1 MAQPLVSKSAQPLV
15 SKAVVRTTLTILLYA
30 GVVLF
35 LLPYATGHVFSGVL
49 LLIVGASL
57 AVVAGLARC
66 YLTEGDCT
74 ERDTL
79 KQHIP

>member
-1 MAQPLVSKSAQPLV
+1 MAQPLLTKSIC
-15 SKAVVRTTLTILLYA
+15 RTSLTVALYL
-30 GVVLF
+30 GVILF
-35 LLPYATGHVFSGVL
+35 LLPYLTGRVFTGVL
-49 LLIVGASL
+49 VIILGASL

-74 ERDTL
+74 ERDHI

>member
-1 MAQPLVSKSAQPLV
+1 VFTGVLF
-15 SKAVVRTTLTILLYA
+15 
-30 GVVLF
+30 VVL
-35 LLPYATGHVFSGVL
+35 
-49 LLIVGASL
+49 GASL

-74 ERDTL
+74 ERDHI

>member
-1 MAQPLVSKSAQPLV
+1 MAQPLFSRSLCRIA
-15 SKAVVRTTLTILLYA
+15 LTAAIYV
-30 GVVLF
+30 GVALF
-35 LLPYATGHVFSGVL
+35 LLPYLTGHIFTGVL
-49 LLIVGASL
+49 FIILGASL

-74 ERDTL
+74 ERDHI

>member
-1 MAQPLVSKSAQPLV
+1 MAQPLLSKPI
-15 SKAVVRTTLTILLYA
+15 VRIILTIAMYA

-35 LLPYATGHVFSGVL
+35 LLPYLTGRVFTGILLVITGAT
-49 LLIVGASL
+49 L

-66 YLTEGDCT
+66 LLTEGDCT
-74 ERDTL
+74 EGDHI

>member
-1 MAQPLVSKSAQPLV
+1 MAQPLLSKSLL
-15 SKAVVRTTLTILLYA
+15 RTTLTILLYA

-35 LLPYATGHVFSGVL
+35 LLPYLTGRVISGVL
-49 LLIVGASL
+49 FIIVGASL

-74 ERDTL
+74 ERDSI

>member
-1 MAQPLVSKSAQPLV
+1 MAQPLF
-15 SKAVVRTTLTILLYA
+15 SKAHCRIALTVALY
-30 GVVLF
+30 L
-35 LLPYATGHVFSGVL
+35 GVL
-49 LLIVGASL
+49 LFLFPYVTGRVFTGVLFVVLGASL

-74 ERDTL
+74 ERDHI

>member
-1 MAQPLVSKSAQPLV
+1 MAQPLLSKPLC
-15 SKAVVRTTLTILLYA
+15 RTALTIALYA

-35 LLPYATGHVFSGVL
+35 LVPYLTGRVFTGVL
-49 LLIVGASL
+49 VAIAGAAL

-74 ERDTL
+74 ERDHL

>member
-1 MAQPLVSKSAQPLV
+1 MAKPLLSKSLC
-15 SKAVVRTTLTILLYA
+15 RTSLTVALYL
-30 GVVLF
+30 GVLLF
-35 LLPYATGHVFSGVL
+35 LLPYLTGRVFTGVL
-49 LLIVGASL
+49 VIILGASL

-74 ERDTL
+74 ERDHI

>member
-1 MAQPLVSKSAQPLV
+1 MT
-15 SKAVVRTTLTILLYA
+15 KAIVRITLTILMYA

-35 LLPYATGHVFSGVL
+35 LAPYLTGRVFTGVVF
-49 LLIVGASL
+49 IITGAAL

-66 YLTEGDCT
+66 LLTEGGCT
-74 ERDTL
+74 ERDSY

>member
-1 MAQPLVSKSAQPLV
+1 MAKPLFSKPFL
-15 SKAVVRTTLTILLYA
+15 RITLTVALYI

-35 LLPYATGHVFSGVL
+35 LLPYLTGRVFTGILFIIGGAT
-49 LLIVGASL
+49 L

-74 ERDTL
+74 EPDHI